1 MFTFIELQ
9 GFSKRRQLL
18 LPDDEFRAF
27 QELLIQDPTA
37 GDIIAG
43 TGSFRKIRWNRSGM
57 GKRGGIRIIY
67 YNVTRN
73 GRIYQAFLHPFRC
86 VPFLLRWQEDQQ
98 IIHLSSV
105 FNVSVG
111 ISTMVEFVEL
121 QH

>member
-43 TGSFRKIRWNRSGM
+43 TGSFRKIPGTVLEWGNGVHSDNLLQRNTQWPNLSG
-57 GKRGGIRIIY
+57 
-67 YNVTRN
+67 V
-73 GRIYQAFLHPFRC
+73 
-86 VPFLLRWQEDQQ
+86 D
-98 IIHLSSV
+98 LS
-105 FNVSVG
+105 
-111 ISTMVEFVEL
+111 
-121 QH
+121 

>member
-57 GKRGGIRIIY
+57 GKRGWHSD
-67 YNVTRN
+67 NLLQRN
-73 GRIYQAFLHPFRC
+73 TQWPN
-86 VPFLLRWQEDQQ
+86 
-98 IIHLSSV
+98 LSGVDLS
-105 FNVSVG
+105 
-111 ISTMVEFVEL
+111 
-121 QH
+121 

>member
-43 TGSFRKIRWNRSGM
+43 TGSFRKIRW
-57 GKRGGIRIIY
+57 
-67 YNVTRN
+67 
-73 GRIYQAFLHPFRC
+73 
-86 VPFLLRWQEDQQ
+86 QEDQQ

-111 ISTMVEFVEL
+111 
-121 QH
+121 

>member
-57 GKRGGIRIIY
+57 GKRGGIRIII
-67 YNVTRN
+67 T
-73 GRIYQAFLHPFRC
+73 
-86 VPFLLRWQEDQQ
+86 
-98 IIHLSSV
+98 
-105 FNVSVG
+105 
-111 ISTMVEFVEL
+111 T
-121 QH
+121 

>member
-43 TGSFRKIRWNRSGM
+43 TGSFRKNSLEPFWNGETGWHSDNLLQRNTQWPNLSG
-57 GKRGGIRIIY
+57 
-67 YNVTRN
+67 V
-73 GRIYQAFLHPFRC
+73 
-86 VPFLLRWQEDQQ
+86 D
-98 IIHLSSV
+98 LS
-105 FNVSVG
+105 
-111 ISTMVEFVEL
+111 
-121 QH
+121 

>member
-43 TGSFRKIRWNRSGM
+43 TGSFRKIRWNRS
-57 GKRGGIRIIY
+57 
-67 YNVTRN
+67 
-73 GRIYQAFLHPFRC
+73 
-86 VPFLLRWQEDQQ
+86 
-98 IIHLSSV
+98 
-105 FNVSVG
+105 
-111 ISTMVEFVEL
+111 
-121 QH
+121 